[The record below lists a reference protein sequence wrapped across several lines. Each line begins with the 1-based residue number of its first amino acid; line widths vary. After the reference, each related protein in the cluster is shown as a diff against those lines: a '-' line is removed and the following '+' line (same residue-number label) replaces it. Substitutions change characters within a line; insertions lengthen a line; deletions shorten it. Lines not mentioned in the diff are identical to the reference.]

1 MAKHKR
7 SLMIKL
13 GILTLITLLSI
24 TFYIFWDINFKILHY
39 QLPSRLTRIWA
50 MILMAIAIGVSTT
63 LFQTISRNRIL
74 TPSIMGLDAAYL
86 FIQTLLVFIFGATS
100 QAMMNTHLNFFIAMI
115 SLVTFTMLLFGYMF
129 NKTAQSIFKLLLIGV
144 ILGTLFQSLASFV
157 QMLINPDDFLILQNT
172 MFASFNAIQSELLI
186 IGTVIIVL
194 LVIVIY
200 IYYLPYLDVM
210 GLGRDHAINL
220 GVEYDK
226 IVKQLLFIVAILVSV
241 STALVGPITFLGLL
255 IVNLAHE
262 FIKSHKHSHILYTT
276 VLFGILSLI
285 GAQAIVQYIMQQE
298 TEISVLINFIG
309 GIYFIFLIIKESR
322 S

>member
-1 MAKHKR
+1 
-7 SLMIKL
+7 
-13 GILTLITLLSI
+13 
-24 TFYIFWDINFKILHY
+24 
-39 QLPSRLTRIWA
+39 

-115 SLVTFTMLLFGYMF
+115 SLVTFTMFLFGYMF

-157 QMLINPDDFLILQNT
+157 QILINPDDFLILQNT

-186 IGTVIIVL
+186 ISTVIIAL

-276 VLFGILSLI
+276 ILFGILSLI
-285 GAQAIVQYIMQQE
+285 GAQSIVQYIMQQE

>member
-7 SLMIKL
+7 NLMIKL

-186 IGTVIIVL
+186 IGTVIIAL

-226 IVKQLLFIVAILVSV
+226 IVKQLLIIVAILVSV

>member
-1 MAKHKR
+1 
-7 SLMIKL
+7 MIKL

>member
-24 TFYIFWDINFKILHY
+24 TFYVFWDINFKILHY

-115 SLVTFTMLLFGYMF
+115 SLVTFTMFLFGYMF

-157 QMLINPDDFLILQNT
+157 QILINPDDFLILQNT

-186 IGTVIIVL
+186 ISTVIIAL

-276 VLFGILSLI
+276 ILFGILSLI
-285 GAQAIVQYIMQQE
+285 GAQSIVQYIMQQE

>member
-24 TFYIFWDINFKILHY
+24 TFYVFWDINFKILHY

-115 SLVTFTMLLFGYMF
+115 SLVTFTMFLFGYMF

-157 QMLINPDDFLILQNT
+157 QILINPDDFLILQNT
-172 MFASFNAIQSELLI
+172 MFASFNAIQSELLVI
-186 IGTVIIVL
+186 STVIIAL

-210 GLGRDHAINL
+210 SLGRDHAINL

-276 VLFGILSLI
+276 ILFGILSLI
-285 GAQAIVQYIMQQE
+285 GAQSIVQYIMQQE